1 MCYIWRDLKQKN
13 NLSNKKRRLYYIM
26 MVGNFLERHANSLYK
41 HTSKTRKRIHI
52 SHHSFA
58 IATSPKKNH
67 RKKERENYSEI
78 SSSSS

>member
-1 MCYIWRDLKQKN
+1 
-13 NLSNKKRRLYYIM
+13 